1 MVAAPGPGRRPG
13 HSGTREA
20 ILAAARRQFAELGY
34 DRTSMRQVAIEA
46 GVDPGLVRH
55 FHGSKQELFVAVVEL
70 PLDPA
75 TALPGLLAGDPAS
88 MGQRLAQFL
97 LDTVEADPVGSPLI
111 SIARAAASEPA
122 AAVMVRD
129 LVTTRMLTPLTLA
142 IGADNAA
149 LRASLLGSQVVGL
162 TFARYIVGIEP
173 LASLTRQETVAAIG
187 PVLQHYLT
195 GDLGSADLGR

>member
-1 MVAAPGPGRRPG
+1 
-13 HSGTREA
+13 
-20 ILAAARRQFAELGY
+20 
-34 DRTSMRQVAIEA
+34 
-46 GVDPGLVRH
+46 
-55 FHGSKQELFVAVVEL
+55 
-70 PLDPA
+70 
-75 TALPGLLAGDPAS
+75 

-195 GDLGSADLGR
+195 GDLGLSRPRAVTPGPSPANAPRQPSRPPASAAASPPAGSGPPTTRAAATGAVRLAGRPSNRGRR